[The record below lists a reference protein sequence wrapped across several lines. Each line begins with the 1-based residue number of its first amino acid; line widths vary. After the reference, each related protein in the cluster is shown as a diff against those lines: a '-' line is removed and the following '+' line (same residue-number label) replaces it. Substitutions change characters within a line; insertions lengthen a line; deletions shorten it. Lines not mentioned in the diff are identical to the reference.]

1 MVICYHSEFASV
13 AAYALRYSNRN
24 PEKVYL
30 NEKKSIVQ
38 VGYDEPVEVGGGSSA
53 F

>member
-1 MVICYHSEFASV
+1 MVICCHSEFASV
-13 AAYALRYSNRN
+13 AAYALRCSTRN
-24 PEKVYL
+24 AAKVYL

-38 VGYDEPVEVGGGSSA
+38 VGHDEPMEVGGGSSA